1 VAYSTVAAVKSILLI
16 ESADVTYDTELASCI
31 ASADALVDGLLS
43 KSGLT
48 VGDSVSQLVADASAY
63 FAAWLF
69 RHRRDPEKAEIFWIE
84 AHKFLDAYSE
94 TEEEIAFVVGSSY
107 ND

>member
-1 VAYSTVAAVKSILLI
+1 MPYSTVVAVKSILLI
-16 ESADVTYDTELASCI
+16 ESADITFDAELASCI

-48 VGDSVSQLVADASAY
+48 VGDNVPQLVADASAH

-69 RHRRDPEKAEIFWIE
+69 RHRRDPEKAEIFWVE

-94 TEEEIAFVVGSSY
+94 TEEDIAFVVGSSY

>member
-1 VAYSTVAAVKSILLI
+1 VAYSTVVAVKAILLI
-16 ESADVTYDTELASCI
+16 ESADVTYDTELTSCI

-43 KSGLT
+43 KSGLN
-48 VGDSVSQLVADASAY
+48 VGDSVPQLVVDASAH

-94 TEEEIAFVVGSSY
+94 TEEDIAFVVGSSY